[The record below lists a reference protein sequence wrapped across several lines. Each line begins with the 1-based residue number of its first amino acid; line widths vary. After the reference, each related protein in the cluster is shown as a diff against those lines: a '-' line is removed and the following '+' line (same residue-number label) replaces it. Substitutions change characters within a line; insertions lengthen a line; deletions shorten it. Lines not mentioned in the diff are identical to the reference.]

1 MRSTCAKVAISL
13 DSTLLKDVERLRAHT
28 GESRSALMA
37 RALQLLTQA
46 EAQKAKVA
54 RYIEVHREYPEHQAV
69 IAAARKRARASLAQ
83 LPWDDT

>member
-13 DSTLLKDVERLRAHT
+13 DSTLLREIERLRAHT
-28 GESRSALMA
+28 GESRSAVMA

-54 RYIEVHREYPEHQAV
+54 RYIEVHREHPEHHEA
-69 IAAARKRARASLAQ
+69 IAAARKRARASLAH
-83 LPWDDT
+83 LPWDDA